1 MSTISDSLKNIIWT
15 RQNIKSLDDLKNNG
29 VYRVKREYIVEQ
41 FRDIAPFYINLYKWF
56 VHAAKNRVPVPEE
69 VEFPIWCSVSREG
82 MLSPIE
88 NTIAYKLEVDSSDV
102 IYFDGNKWDHVL
114 NHWYIPKDKND
125 SELYAERMRRLGL
138 EETTS
143 FIDGKYANFYP
154 LERKIVMDS
163 WYRIFD
169 IDNWNIYTTQAN
181 VWEIRTEMIKD
192 IFYFNNK

>member
-1 MSTISDSLKNIIWT
+1 MKSTIWT
-15 RQNIKSLDDLKNNG
+15 RQNVKSLDDLKNNG
-29 VYRVKREYIVEQ
+29 VYRVKRQYIEEQ

-56 VHAAKNRVPVPEE
+56 VHAAKRKILVPEGI
-69 VEFPIWCSVSREG
+69 EFPIWCSVSLEG

-88 NTIAYKLEVDSSDV
+88 NTIAYELEVDSSEV

-125 SELYAERMRRLGL
+125 AEFYAERMRKLGL

-143 FIDGKYANFYP
+143 FIEGKYSNFYP
-154 LERKIVMDS
+154 MEKKIVMES

-169 IDNWNIYTTQAN
+169 IDNWNKYTTQAN
-181 VWEIRTEMIKD
+181 IWEIRPDMVKNI
-192 IFYFNNK
+192 YYYN

>member
-1 MSTISDSLKNIIWT
+1 MNTNTDSSKDTIWT
-15 RQNIKSLDDLKNNG
+15 RQNIKSLDDLKSNG
-29 VYRVKREYIVEQ
+29 VYRVKRQYIEEQ

-56 VHAAKNRVPVPEE
+56 VHAAKSKISVPDG

-88 NTIAYKLEVDSSDV
+88 NTIAYELEVDSSEV

-114 NHWYIPKDKND
+114 NHWYIPKDKKD
-125 SELYAERMRRLGL
+125 AEAYAERMKHMGL

-143 FIDGKYANFYP
+143 FIEGKYANFYP
-154 LERKIVMDS
+154 MEKKIVMNS

-169 IDNWNIYTTQAN
+169 IDNWNMYTTQAN
-181 VWEIRTEMIKD
+181 IWEIRPDMVKNIY
-192 IFYFNNK
+192 YFNN

>member
-1 MSTISDSLKNIIWT
+1 MNTNTDSSKNTIWT

-29 VYRVKREYIVEQ
+29 VYRVKRQYIEEQ

-56 VHAAKNRVPVPEE
+56 VHAAKSKILVPEGI
-69 VEFPIWCSVSREG
+69 EFPIWCSVSLEG

-88 NTIAYKLEVDSSDV
+88 NTIAYELEVDSSEV

-114 NHWYIPKDKND
+114 NHWYIPKDKD
-125 SELYAERMRRLGL
+125 DAEVYAERMRKLGL

-143 FIDGKYANFYP
+143 FIEGKYANFYP
-154 LERKIVMDS
+154 MEKKIVMNS

-169 IDNWNIYTTQAN
+169 IDNWNMYTTQAN
-181 VWEIRTEMIKD
+181 IWEIRPDMVKNI
-192 IFYFNNK
+192 YYYNN

>member
-1 MSTISDSLKNIIWT
+1 MDTNTETSKKIIWT
-15 RQNIKSLDDLKNNG
+15 RQNIKSMDDLKNNG
-29 VYRVKREYIVEQ
+29 VYRVKREYIEEQ

-56 VHAAKNRVPVPEE
+56 VHAAKSKIMVPEG
-69 VEFPIWCSVSREG
+69 VEFPIWCSVSFEG

-88 NTIAYKLEVDSSDV
+88 NTIAYKLEVDSSEV

-114 NHWYIPKDKND
+114 NHWYIPKDKKD
-125 SELYAERMRRLGL
+125 SEMYDERIKKLGL
-138 EETTS
+138 YEATS

-154 LERKIVMDS
+154 MEKKIVMDS

-181 VWEIRTEMIKD
+181 IWEIRPEMIKD
-192 IFYFNNK
+192 IYYYKK

>member
-1 MSTISDSLKNIIWT
+1 MNTNADSSKNTIWT

-29 VYRVKREYIVEQ
+29 VYRVKRQYIEEQ

-56 VHAAKNRVPVPEE
+56 VHAARSRVNIPEGI
-69 VEFPIWCSVSREG
+69 EFPIWCSVSREG

-88 NTIAYKLEVDSSDV
+88 NTIAYEIEVDKSDI

-125 SELYAERMRRLGL
+125 AEAYAERMRRLGL

-143 FIDGKYANFYP
+143 FIEGKYANFY
-154 LERKIVMDS
+154 LMEKKIVLDS

-169 IDNWNIYTTQAN
+169 IDNWNMYTTQAN
-181 VWEIRTEMIKD
+181 IWEIRPDMVKNIYYSKL
-192 IFYFNNK
+192 

>member
-1 MSTISDSLKNIIWT
+1 MKSTVWT
-15 RQNIKSLDDLKNNG
+15 RQNVKSLDDLKNNN
-29 VYRVKREYIVEQ
+29 VYRVKRKYIEEQ

-56 VHAAKNRVPVPEE
+56 VHAAKSRIVVPEG

-88 NTIAYKLEVDSSDV
+88 NTIAYELEVDSSDV

-125 SELYAERMRRLGL
+125 AELYAERMRKLGL

-143 FIDGKYANFYP
+143 FIEGKYANFYP
-154 LERKIVMDS
+154 MEKKIVMNS

-169 IDNWNIYTTQAN
+169 IDNWSNYTTQAN
-181 VWEIRTEMIKD
+181 IWEIRPDMVKN
-192 IFYFNNK
+192 IFYYNN